1 MNSETSPDASSTSTE
16 CEDLERRFFW
26 LRVLFEHRVPTG
38 VLANLLAD
46 IQQRMD
52 VVSSGAGGRRVM
64 PGDACPASREL
75 RALGALCDRLAALFV
90 RPTDDQRV
98 Q

>member
-1 MNSETSPDASSTSTE
+1 MNSEMTPAASSPSTE
-16 CEDLERRFFW
+16 CEDLERRFLW

-52 VVSSGAGGRRVM
+52 VVSCGAGGHRVM
-64 PGDACPASREL
+64 PGDTCPASREL

-90 RPTDDQRV
+90 RPGNDQRV